1 MRQGLEGMFMNTGLE
16 EICASK
22 LREIRRARGLTLH
35 GFEALSNGAIKAV
48 VLGSYERG
56 TRAISLER
64 LEQIASIYEVPVQYF
79 FGFGSES
86 KSESQ
91 MRLIFD
97 LRRIAKRAE
106 LPAVLE
112 NVKRYLGSIARKRS
126 DWNGEVIS
134 LREGDGD
141 CLAIMC
147 DMNIS
152 EFRQFLQENRF
163 LFASE
168 VSGQRSL

>member
-1 MRQGLEGMFMNTGLE
+1 MEGLKMNTKLE
-16 EICASK
+16 EICAGK

-35 GFEALSNGAIKAV
+35 GFEALSNGSVKAV

-64 LEQIASIYEVPVQYF
+64 VEQIASIYEVPIQYF

-86 KSESQ
+86 KSEGE
-91 MRLIFD
+91 MKLIFD

-106 LPAVLE
+106 LPASLE
-112 NVKRYLGSIARKRS
+112 TVKRYLGTIARKRS

-134 LREGDGD
+134 LRESDAD
-141 CLAIMC
+141 CLAVMC
-147 DMNIS
+147 DLDID
-152 EFRQFLQENRF
+152 ELTRYLRENRF
-163 LFASE
+163 LFARE
-168 VSGQRSL
+168 VSEQHSL